1 MYSCFKEIDNLL
13 GDTEKSHHITKHNDK
28 SYSRTILNLY
38 CLWVLKYRKKFPK
51 NTWVKICL
59 QIYYAYVNSGWLR
72 TDKLRI

>member
-38 CLWVLKYRKKFPK
+38 CL
-51 NTWVKICL
+51 
-59 QIYYAYVNSGWLR
+59 
-72 TDKLRI
+72 